1 MPKTILIIEDELP
14 LLRVMTRKFEKEGL
28 AILQAK
34 DGIEGLAMA
43 KSHHPDLILLDLLLP
58 GLKGM
63 EVLRELRRDEWGST
77 VPVIIL
83 TNLSDS
89 GKVAE
94 ALAHDVGDYL
104 VKSDWMLADLAKK
117 VHEKLDITN

>member
-1 MPKTILIIEDELP
+1 MSRTILIVEDELP
-14 LLRVMTRKFEKEGL
+14 LLRVLKQKFEKEGFT
-28 AILQAK
+28 ILEAK

-43 KSHHPDLILLDLLLP
+43 KSHHPDLVLLDLLLP

-63 EVLRELRRDEWGST
+63 EVLRELRRDEWGRN

-89 GKVAE
+89 EKVAE
-94 ALAHDVGDYL
+94 ALQHDVGDYL
-104 VKSDWMLADLAKK
+104 VKSDWMLRDLVKK
-117 VHEKLDITN
+117 VHEKLGLTN